1 MINEYKHR
9 NPFLEKVTTISTY
22 FCCRLFGED
31 AKKKLLRGFLKQLR
45 WNVWKVSRKKKSE
58 NICDDIKWVETF
70 KDFIYKDSL
79 KNNFSYISILYE
91 STTIFTIML
100 CHIIQI
106 YIICSHVYIYSSF
119 DIVYLYFYIYIYNKY
134 LCVSVSLKTCRTYS
148 LFKVY

>member
-1 MINEYKHR
+1 MISLTNINIE

-31 AKKKLLRGFLKQLR
+31 TKKEPLRGFLKQLR

-58 NICDDIKWVETF
+58 NICDGIKWVET
-70 KDFIYKDSL
+70 L
-79 KNNFSYISILYE
+79 KTLYIKTVLKTILVIFQFF
-91 STTIFTIML
+91 TNLLRIFTIML

-119 DIVYLYFYIYIYNKY
+119 DIVCLYFY
-134 LCVSVSLKTCRTYS
+134 
-148 LFKVY
+148 VYMQ

>member
-1 MINEYKHR
+1 MISLTNINIE

-31 AKKKLLRGFLKQLR
+31 TKKEPLRGFLKQLR

-58 NICDDIKWVETF
+58 NICDGIKWVET
-70 KDFIYKDSL
+70 L
-79 KNNFSYISILYE
+79 KTLYIKTVLKTILVIFQFF
-91 STTIFTIML
+91 TNLLRIFTIML

-119 DIVYLYFYIYIYNKY
+119 VIVCLYFYVYIQ
-134 LCVSVSLKTCRTYS
+134 
-148 LFKVY
+148 

>member
-1 MINEYKHR
+1 MISLTNINIK

-31 AKKKLLRGFLKQLR
+31 TKKEPLRGFLKQLR

-58 NICDDIKWVETF
+58 NICDGIKWVETL

-91 STTIFTIML
+91 STTDLYDHVMPYNTNIYYMFTCLFIFFFRYCMFIFL
-100 CHIIQI
+100 CI
-106 YIICSHVYIYSSF
+106 YAISI
-119 DIVYLYFYIYIYNKY
+119 
-134 LCVSVSLKTCRTYS
+134 SVFCI
-148 LFKVY
+148 FVNM

>member
-1 MINEYKHR
+1 MQHRFFYETQNANIMISLTNINIE

-31 AKKKLLRGFLKQLR
+31 TKKEPLRGFLKQLR

-58 NICDDIKWVETF
+58 NICDGIKWVET
-70 KDFIYKDSL
+70 L
-79 KNNFSYISILYE
+79 KTLYIKTVLKTILVIFQFF
-91 STTIFTIML
+91 TNLLRIFTIML

-119 DIVYLYFYIYIYNKY
+119 DIVCLYFYVYIQ
-134 LCVSVSLKTCRTYS
+134 
-148 LFKVY
+148 

>member
-1 MINEYKHR
+1 MISLTNINIE

-31 AKKKLLRGFLKQLR
+31 TKKEPLRGFLKQLR

-58 NICDDIKWVETF
+58 NICDGIKWVET
-70 KDFIYKDSL
+70 L
-79 KNNFSYISILYE
+79 KTLYIKTVLKTILVIFQFF
-91 STTIFTIML
+91 TNLLRIFTIML

-119 DIVYLYFYIYIYNKY
+119 DIVCLYFYAYMQ
-134 LCVSVSLKTCRTYS
+134 
-148 LFKVY
+148 

>member
-1 MINEYKHR
+1 MISLTNINIE

-31 AKKKLLRGFLKQLR
+31 TKKEPLRGFLKQLR

-58 NICDDIKWVETF
+58 NICDGIKWVET
-70 KDFIYKDSL
+70 L
-79 KNNFSYISILYE
+79 KTLYIKTVLKTILVIFQFF
-91 STTIFTIML
+91 TNLLRIFTIML

-119 DIVYLYFYIYIYNKY
+119 DIVCLYFYVYIQ
-134 LCVSVSLKTCRTYS
+134 
-148 LFKVY
+148 